1 MSALAESSG
10 WAGLFRTA
18 FMRSMNPMAL
28 TDDRRRI
35 IDVNPAMA
43 ELLGYRPSEFRGRY
57 TYDFVVGGPL
67 FSPEEWKR
75 TLERGEVTGEADLRG
90 AGETT
95 VRVQFAVHPEVVT
108 GRQLVLLVVL
118 PLSRWGRHF
127 RRRDGEATPSE
138 LSPREREVLSMVAH
152 GKTSPEIATEL
163 HISHNTVRKHVNSAM
178 RKLGARSRAHLV
190 AKALGEGHI
199 DPQRA
204 AEVRNGGIDASGN
217 GGFH

>member
-1 MSALAESSG
+1 
-10 WAGLFRTA
+10 
-18 FMRSMNPMAL
+18 MNPMGL
-28 TDDRRRI
+28 TDDQRRI
-35 IDVNPAMA
+35 IEVNPAMA
-43 ELLGYRPSEFRGRY
+43 DLLGYRPSEFRGRY

-67 FSPEEWKR
+67 FSAEEWKR
-75 TLERGEVTGEADLRG
+75 TLEREEVTGEADLRRADG
-90 AGETT
+90 TT
-95 VRVQFAVHPEVVT
+95 VRVQFAVHPELVT
-108 GRQLVLLVVL
+108 GRRLVLLVVL

-127 RRRDGEATPSE
+127 RRRDGEESPGE
-138 LSPREREVLSMVAH
+138 LSPRESEVLALVAH